1 MFYIVQKSIYIC
13 ASRYEERE
21 MFYIV
26 QKSRQGARQ
35 ERREKPSTRTR
46 QRVLPGQAVPPGLW
60 IKMDISSGATYAKF
74 IGA

>member
-1 MFYIVQKSIYIC
+1 VEHLPPGTKPPRFVPS
-13 ASRYEERE
+13 YEW
-21 MFYIV
+21 
-26 QKSRQGARQ
+26 
-35 ERREKPSTRTR
+35 